1 MNSKNKHHGYK
12 VPEGYFQK
20 QSNLLDELDSI
31 SGVEFSYKVPEGY
44 FEQSEKNLLKLITKR
59 PKKKIIQLIPY
70 AASIAACLIMILLL
84 NNPPEEINTNAFVQR
99 YLEEQENNLTT
110 NELLEL
116 ISTDEII
123 FKSIVFEDFSSE
135 TIFELQQA
143 YDPDFNL
150 IYEDHED

>member
-20 QSNLLDELDSI
+20 QSNLIDELDSI
-31 SGVEFSYKVPEGY
+31 SGVEFSYKIPEGY

-59 PKKKIIQLIPY
+59 PKNKIIQLIPY

-110 NELLEL
+110 YSNYNKLMILTL
-116 ISTDEII
+116 T
-123 FKSIVFEDFSSE
+123 
-135 TIFELQQA
+135 
-143 YDPDFNL
+143 
-150 IYEDHED
+150 

>member
-20 QSNLLDELDSI
+20 QSILLDELDSI
-31 SGVEFSYKVPEGY
+31 SEVEFSIKVPEGY
-44 FEQSEKNLLKLITKR
+44 FEQSEKNILNLITKK
-59 PKKKIIQLIPY
+59 PKNNIIQLIPY
-70 AASIAACLIMILLL
+70 AASIAACFLMILLL
-84 NNPPEEINTNAFVQR
+84 NNSSEKIDSDTFVES
-99 YLEEQENNLTT
+99 YLEEQETNLTT

-116 ISTDEII
+116 ISIDEII

-150 IYEDHED
+150 IYEEYED

>member
-1 MNSKNKHHGYK
+1 MNSKNKHNGYK

-20 QSNLLDELDSI
+20 QSNLIDELDSI

-116 ISTDEII
+116 ISIDEII

-135 TIFELQQA
+135 TIFEFQQA

-150 IYEDHED
+150 IYEDYED